1 MKYLFKIVLVL
12 LISSFAISDAD
23 ARRRRY
29 FGFHDFTKDSRY
41 ASLVVDAQTGDVL
54 YQKNAHARLFPASLT
69 KVMTLYLA
77 FEALEDGRLS
87 YTQHIPVSTKAS
99 LMPKTKLFLRPGQK
113 ITVRDAILGLI
124 IHSANDAA
132 VVLAEAIDGSEEK
145 FAKRMTVVAHQLG
158 MKDTKFKN
166 ASGLPDTEQKTSAY
180 DLVRL
185 GIAVRRD
192 FPKYYPLFSKKSFIF
207 NGRVIAGHNRV
218 LSKYEHADGLKTG
231 FTNASGFNLLTSA
244 SKKDGI
250 LVAAVLGGSS
260 AVARDN
266 HMIQLLDYGYK
277 KLDEVKLA
285 RNTRSV
291 FNQLAGSDNKEQE
304 KVKMT
309 KRPQTF
315 IVASTSVFDAIEVS
329 PIEYISNDKDNQDVI
344 EEEEFEE
351 IPLQSLPEPKKE
363 KLVLAQL
370 EPSNPEPKVVETKK
384 IVTPK
389 TVTKAKY
396 LNTPKKKTA
405 SIKKKTKSK
414 VAQEK
419 TKSKKV

>member
-1 MKYLFKIVLVL
+1 MKYLLKIVLVI
-12 LISSFAISDAD
+12 LISSFALSDAD

-54 YQKNAHARLFPASLT
+54 YQKNAHSKLFPASLT

-77 FEALEDGRLS
+77 FEALEEGRLS
-87 YTQHIPVSTKAS
+87 YTQLLPVSTKAS
-99 LMPKTKLFLRPGQK
+99 LMPKTKLFLRPSQK

-145 FAKRMTVVAHQLG
+145 FAKRMTIVAHQLG
-158 MKDTKFKN
+158 MKDTIFKN
-166 ASGLPDTEQKTSAY
+166 ASGLPDSEQKTSAY

-244 SKKDGI
+244 SNKDGI

-260 AVARDN
+260 AVSRDN
-266 HMIQLLDYGYK
+266 HMIQLLDFGYK
-277 KLDEVKLA
+277 KLESVKLA
-285 RNTRSV
+285 RNTRSI
-291 FNQLAGSDNKEQE
+291 FNQLAKADDKE

-309 KRPQTF
+309 TRPKTF
-315 IVASTSVFDAIEVS
+315 IVASTSVFDAIEVT
-329 PIEYISNDKDNQDVI
+329 PLEYVSADQGIDTV
-344 EEEEFEE
+344 EENEFDEL
-351 IPLQSLPEPKKE
+351 PLQSLPESKKE
-363 KLVLAQL
+363 KLLLAQA
-370 EPSNPEPKVVETKK
+370 EPVVEKKKATPSKVNYLNPTKK
-384 IVTPK
+384 KAISARKKPK
-389 TVTKAKY
+389 RTIA
-396 LNTPKKKTA
+396 LKKN
-405 SIKKKTKSK
+405 
-414 VAQEK
+414 
-419 TKSKKV
+419 KSKKV

>member
-1 MKYLFKIVLVL
+1 MIL
-12 LISSFAISDAD
+12 LISSFIVSDAD
-23 ARRRRY
+23 AKRRRF
-29 FGFHDFTKDSRY
+29 FGFHDFTKDDRY

-54 YQKNAHARLFPASLT
+54 YQKNAHAKLYPASLT

-77 FEALEDGRLS
+77 FEALEDGRLT
-87 YTQHIPVSTKAS
+87 YTQQLPVSTKAS
-99 LMPKTKLFLRPGQK
+99 LMPKTKLFLRAGQK

-145 FAKRMTVVAHQLG
+145 FAKRMTIVAHQLG
-158 MKDTKFKN
+158 MKDTTFKN

-192 FPKYYPLFSKKSFIF
+192 FPKYYPLFSKKSFIY

-218 LSKYEHADGLKTG
+218 LSKYEFADGLKTG

-285 RNTRSV
+285 RNTRSI
-291 FNQLAGSDNKEQE
+291 FNQLAKTEEQE
-304 KVKMT
+304 KVRMT

-315 IVASTSVFDAIEVS
+315 IVASTSVFEAIEVS
-329 PIEYISNDKDNQDVI
+329 PVEYISADQEK
-344 EEEEFEE
+344 EEVFEEGEFEE
-351 IPLQSLPEPKKE
+351 IPLQSVPEVRMEKPQLVSTKDQPK
-363 KLVLAQL
+363 VIPITA
-370 EPSNPEPKVVETKK
+370 KVVEKNIKTKK
-384 IVTPK
+384 SK
-389 TVTKAKY
+389 KAKY
-396 LNTPKKKTA
+396 LTA
-405 SIKKKTKSK
+405 SSKKKTKVVASRKKKSK
-414 VAQEK
+414 SAVAQET
-419 TKSKKV
+419 TKDKDV